1 MVAFVLEGSQQGF
14 GTVKISGAGPLADSS
29 LKTLIEAACVTQQ
42 PTALG
47 SDGLLKPVISGFTLY
62 LVAATTFYWENN
74 GTVAD
79 ATKMPLLVG
88 DSLPVKKNNRE
99 LIGTIRV
106 VATGAYDMRVML
118 W

>member
-1 MVAFVLEGSQQGF
+1 MVSFNLDGAQQGF

-29 LKTLIEAACVTQQ
+29 LKTLIEAACVAQQ
-42 PTALG
+42 PTALVN
-47 SDGLLKPVISGFTLY
+47 GLLNPLISGATIL

-79 ATKMPLLVG
+79 TTKMPLLTG
-88 DSLPVKKNNRE
+88 DDIIIRKNSRD
-99 LIGTIRV
+99 LIRTIRV
-106 VATGAYDMRVML
+106 VGTGAYDIRVML